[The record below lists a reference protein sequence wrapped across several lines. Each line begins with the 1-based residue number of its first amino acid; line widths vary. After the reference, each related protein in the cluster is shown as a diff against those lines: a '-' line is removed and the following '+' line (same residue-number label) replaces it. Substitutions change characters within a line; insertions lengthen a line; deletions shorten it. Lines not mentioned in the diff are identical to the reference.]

1 MKRVGI
7 PHGLFYF
14 YYYPLW
20 KSFFEDLGWEVVTSS
35 PSSRRTIELGIDTA
49 VDEACFPIKVY
60 MGHIRELCRCRL
72 DYLFVPR
79 LVSIEER
86 SYICPKFMGIPDMVR
101 ALVDDTPPLI
111 DIVVDM
117 SRNQKHFQREMNEL
131 GQKLGVKRRDWQ
143 RAYQRGLQEL
153 GFCRALTR
161 EGHTMAEAIQIWE
174 GQPAPSLP
182 FADLNIGLLG
192 HGYALYDTA
201 ISMDMINRLRRLG
214 SRVILPESLE
224 RHLVEAQAATV
235 PKRVF
240 WTLGR
245 SMLGSALHLDQR
257 VDVDGIIYVACFAC
271 GPDSIIG
278 EIIERK
284 IKNKPFMFLT
294 IDEHTGEAGLLT
306 RLEAFC
312 DMLRRRRNSNCDS
325 NLSSYG

>member
-1 MKRVGI
+1 MKRIGI

-20 KSFFEDLGWEVVTSS
+20 KTFFEDLGQEVITSS
-35 PSSRRTIELGIDTA
+35 PSSRFTIEMGIDTA

-60 MGHIRELCRCRL
+60 MGHIRELCRYRL

-79 LVSIEER
+79 LVSVEEK
-86 SYICPKFMGIPDMVR
+86 SFICPKFMGIPDMVR
-101 ALVDDTPPLI
+101 ALIDDTPPLI

-117 SRNQKHFQREMNEL
+117 SKNQKYFQNEMKEL
-131 GQKLGVKRRDWQ
+131 GRLLSVKRKDWE
-143 RAYQRGLQEL
+143 RAYQHGLHEL
-153 GFCRALTR
+153 AVCRALAR
-161 EGHTMAEAIQIWE
+161 EGFTMSEAIEIWE
-174 GQPAPSLP
+174 GQAAPVIPES
-182 FADLNIGLLG
+182 DLNIGLLG
-192 HGYALYDTA
+192 HGYALYDPG

-214 SRVILPESLE
+214 SRVLLPESLE
-224 RHLVEAQAATV
+224 RMAVEEQAATV

-245 SMLGSALHLDQR
+245 SMLGSALHLDR
-257 VDVDGIIYVACFAC
+257 RADVDGIIYVACFAC

-294 IDEHTGEAGLLT
+294 IDEHTGEAGMLT

-312 DMLRRRRNSNCDS
+312 DMLRRRRMSICDS
-325 NLSSYG
+325 DLSSHG

>member
-1 MKRVGI
+1 MKRIGI

-20 KSFFEDLGWEVVTSS
+20 KTFFEDLGWEVITSS
-35 PSSRRTIELGIDTA
+35 PSSRLTIEMGIDTA

-86 SYICPKFMGIPDMVR
+86 SFICPKFMGLPDMVR
-101 ALVDDTPPLI
+101 ALVEEAPPLI

-117 SRNQKHFQREMNEL
+117 SKSRKGFQDEMKRL
-131 GQKLGVKRRDWQ
+131 GRLLAVKRRDWE
-143 RAYQRGLQEL
+143 RAYQHGLQEL
-153 GFCRALTR
+153 EFCRALAR
-161 EGHTMAEAIQIWE
+161 EGYTMAEAIKIWE
-174 GQPAPSLP
+174 GQPAPTMP
-182 FADLNIGLLG
+182 EADLNIGMLG
-192 HGYALYDTA
+192 HGYAIYDPG
-201 ISMDMINRLRRLG
+201 ISMDMINRLRRMG
-214 SRVILPESLE
+214 SRVLLPERLE
-224 RHLVEAQAATV
+224 RKAVEEQAATV

-257 VDVDGIIYVACFAC
+257 EDVDGIIYVACFAC

-294 IDEHTGEAGLLT
+294 IDEHTGEAGMLT

-312 DMLRRRRNSNCDS
+312 DMLRRRRMSICDS
-325 NLSSYG
+325 DLSSHG